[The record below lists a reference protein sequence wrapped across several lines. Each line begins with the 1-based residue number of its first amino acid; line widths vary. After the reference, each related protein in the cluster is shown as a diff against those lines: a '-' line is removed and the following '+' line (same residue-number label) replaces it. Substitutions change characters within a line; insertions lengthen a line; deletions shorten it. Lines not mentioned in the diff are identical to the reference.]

1 MKLFRFGP
9 LGAEKAGIVAED
21 GSLRDASKLVADV
34 SVESMEILRGADL
47 MRLPEVPEG
56 TRIGACLADAPNFFC
71 IGLNYRKH
79 ATEFGAPFPEAPIL
93 FSKATSCFAGPNDAL
108 ILPIGAKKADWEVEL
123 GVVIGRETFQVTEA
137 EALHHVAG
145 YCLVN
150 DISERAYQLEGG
162 GQWIRGKSLPGFGPI
177 GPYFV
182 SADEVPDPQNL
193 NIWLKLNGET
203 MQDSHTSDM
212 IFSVAE
218 IVADMSKY
226 MRLQVGDIITTGTPG
241 GVGMG
246 LKPQR
251 FLRKDDVMTL
261 GIEGLG
267 EQRIVVQHG

>member
-9 LGAEKAGIVAED
+9 LGAEKAGMVAAD
-21 GSLRDASKLVADV
+21 GSLRDATALVADV
-34 SVESMEILRGADL
+34 SVETMEALRGIDP
-47 MRLPEVPEG
+47 MSLPELAEG
-56 TRIGACLADAPNFFC
+56 TRIGACLAGAPNFFC

-79 ATEFGAPFPEAPIL
+79 ATEFGAPFPESPIL
-93 FSKATSCFAGPNDAL
+93 FSKATSCFAGPHDAL
-108 ILPIGAKKADWEVEL
+108 TLPKEAEKADWEVEL
-123 GVVIGRETFQVTEA
+123 GVVIERDAYQVSEA
-137 EALHHVAG
+137 EALSHVAG

-150 DISERAYQLEGG
+150 DISERAYQLEGS

-182 SADEVPDPQNL
+182 SADEVPDPQDL
-193 NIWLKLNGET
+193 SIWLKLNGET

-218 IVADMSKY
+218 IIADMSKY
-226 MRLQVGDIITTGTPG
+226 MRLQAGDIITTGTPG

-251 FLRKDDVMTL
+251 FLRDGDVMTL
-261 GIEGLG
+261 GIDGLG
-267 EQRIVVQHG
+267 EQRIAVHHG

>member
-1 MKLFRFGP
+1 
-9 LGAEKAGIVAED
+9 
-21 GSLRDASKLVADV
+21 
-34 SVESMEILRGADL
+34 
-47 MRLPEVPEG
+47 
-56 TRIGACLADAPNFFC
+56 
-71 IGLNYRKH
+71 
-79 ATEFGAPFPEAPIL
+79 
-93 FSKATSCFAGPNDAL
+93 
-108 ILPIGAKKADWEVEL
+108 
-123 GVVIGRETFQVTEA
+123 VIGRDAYQVSEA
-137 EALHHVAG
+137 NALSHVAG

-182 SADEVPDPQNL
+182 STDEVPDPQNL
-193 NIWLKLNGET
+193 NIWLKLNGES

-226 MRLQVGDIITTGTPG
+226 MRLQAGDIISTGTPG

-251 FLRKDDVMTL
+251 FLKDGDVMPL
-261 GIEGLG
+261 GIDGLG

>member
-9 LGAEKAGIVAED
+9 LGAEKAGMVAAD
-21 GSLRDASKLVADV
+21 GSLRDASSLVADV
-34 SVESMEILRGADL
+34 SVEAMEALRGIDPTG
-47 MRLPEVPEG
+47 LPMVPEG
-56 TRIGACLADAPNFFC
+56 TRFGACLTGAPNFYC

-93 FSKATSCFAGPNDAL
+93 FSKATSCFAGPTDDL
-108 ILPIGAKKADWEVEL
+108 VLPIGAEKADWEVEL
-123 GVVIGRETFQVTEA
+123 GVVVGRDAYQVSEA
-137 EALHHVAG
+137 EALGYVAG
-145 YCLVN
+145 YCLIN

-182 SADEVPDPQNL
+182 SADEVPDPQSL

-218 IVADMSKY
+218 IIADMSKY
-226 MRLQVGDIITTGTPG
+226 MRLQAGDIITTGTPG

-251 FLRKDDVMTL
+251 FLREGDVMTL

-267 EQRIVVQHG
+267 EQRIVVRRG

>member
-1 MKLFRFGP
+1 MKLFRFGEI
-9 LGAEKAGIVAED
+9 GAEKAGMVAPD
-21 GSLRDASKLVADV
+21 GSLRDASALVADI
-34 SVESMEILRGADL
+34 SVATMDTLRGLDPL
-47 MRLPEVPEG
+47 TLPELPQG
-56 TRIGACLADAPNFFC
+56 TRIGACLAGAPNFYC

-79 ATEFGAPFPEAPIL
+79 ATEFGAPFPESPIM
-93 FSKATSCFAGPNDAL
+93 FSKATSCFAGPTDAL
-108 ILPIGAKKADWEVEL
+108 TLPQGAEKADWEVEL
-123 GVVIGRETFQVTEA
+123 GVVIGRDAYRVPEA
-137 EALHHVAG
+137 EALSYVAG

-226 MRLQVGDIITTGTPG
+226 MRLQAGDIITTGTPG

-251 FLRKDDVMTL
+251 FLREGDVMTL
-261 GIEGLG
+261 GIDGLG
-267 EQRIVVQHG
+267 EQRIAVHRG

>member
-1 MKLFRFGP
+1 MKLFRFGDQ
-9 LGAEKAGIVAED
+9 GAEKAGIVAAD
-21 GSLRDASKLVADV
+21 GSLRDASAVVADV
-34 SVESMEILRGADL
+34 SVETMETLRGLDP
-47 MRLPEVPEG
+47 MSLPEVPKDA
-56 TRIGACLADAPNFFC
+56 RIGACLAGAPNFYC

-79 ATEFGAPFPEAPIL
+79 ATEFGAPFPESPIL

-108 ILPIGAKKADWEVEL
+108 TLPKGAEKADWEVEL
-123 GVVIGRETFQVTEA
+123 GVVIGRDTYQVSKA
-137 EALHHVAG
+137 DALSHVAG

-162 GQWIRGKSLPGFGPI
+162 GQWMRGKSLPGFGPI

-182 SADEVPDPQNL
+182 SADEVPDPQDL

-203 MQDSHTSDM
+203 MQNSHTSDM

-251 FLRKDDVMTL
+251 FLRGGDVMTL

-267 EQRIVVQHG
+267 EQRIVVQRG

>member
-9 LGAEKAGIVAED
+9 RGAEKPGMVAVD
-21 GSLRDASKLVADV
+21 GSLRDVSALVADV
-34 SVESMEILRGADL
+34 SVEAIDTLRGVDPAG
-47 MRLPEVPEG
+47 LPLVAEG
-56 TRIGACLADAPNFFC
+56 TRIGGCLAGTPNFYC

-79 ATEFGAPFPEAPIL
+79 AEEAGMPMPAAPII
-93 FSKATSCFAGPNDAL
+93 FSKATSCMAGPQDDL
-108 ILPIGAKKADWEVEL
+108 HLPKGAEKADWEVEL
-123 GVVIGRETFQVTEA
+123 GVVIGRDAYRVSEA
-137 EALHHVAG
+137 EALGYVAG
-145 YCLVN
+145 YCLIN

-182 SADEVPDPQNL
+182 SADEVPDPQSL

-203 MQDSHTSDM
+203 MQESRTSDM

-218 IVADMSKY
+218 IIADMSKY
-226 MRLQVGDIITTGTPG
+226 MRLQAGDIISTGTPS

-246 LKPQR
+246 QKAQR
-251 FLRKDDVMTL
+251 FLCAGDVMTL
-261 GIEGLG
+261 GIDGLG

>member
-1 MKLFRFGP
+1 
-9 LGAEKAGIVAED
+9 
-21 GSLRDASKLVADV
+21 
-34 SVESMEILRGADL
+34 
-47 MRLPEVPEG
+47 
-56 TRIGACLADAPNFFC
+56 
-71 IGLNYRKH
+71 
-79 ATEFGAPFPEAPIL
+79 
-93 FSKATSCFAGPNDAL
+93 
-108 ILPIGAKKADWEVEL
+108 VEL
-123 GVVIGRETFQVTEA
+123 GVVIGRDAYQVSEA
-137 EALHHVAG
+137 DALSHVSG

-218 IVADMSKY
+218 IIADMSKY
-226 MRLQVGDIITTGTPG
+226 MRLQAGDIITTGTPG

-251 FLRKDDVMTL
+251 FLRAGDVMTL
-261 GIEGLG
+261 GIDGLG

>member
-1 MKLFRFGP
+1 MKLFRFGE
-9 LGAEKAGIVAED
+9 LGAEKAGIVAAD
-21 GSLRDASKLVADV
+21 GSFRDASAVLADV
-34 SVESMEILRGADL
+34 SVETMDGLRGVDP
-47 MRLPEVPEG
+47 MSLPEVPKD
-56 TRIGACLADAPNFFC
+56 TRIGACLAGAPNFYC

-79 ATEFGAPFPEAPIL
+79 ATEFGAPFPETPIL
-93 FSKATSCFAGPNDAL
+93 FSKATSCFAGPNDTL
-108 ILPIGAKKADWEVEL
+108 TLPKGAEKADWEVEL
-123 GVVIGRETFQVTEA
+123 GVVIGRDAYQISEA
-137 EALHHVAG
+137 DALAHVAG

-177 GPYFV
+177 GPYLV
-182 SADEVPDPQNL
+182 SADEVPDPQDL

-226 MRLQVGDIITTGTPG
+226 MRLQMGDIITTGTPG

-251 FLRKDDVMTL
+251 FLREGDVMTL
-261 GIEGLG
+261 GIAGLG
-267 EQRIVVQHG
+267 EQRIVVQRG

>member
-1 MKLFRFGP
+1 MKLFRFGAQ
-9 LGAEKAGIVAED
+9 GTEKPGMVAPN
-21 GSLRDASKLVADV
+21 GSLRDASALVPDV
-34 SVESMEILRGADL
+34 SVEAMNTLSGIDPMS
-47 MRLPEVPEG
+47 LPEVPEG
-56 TRIGACLADAPNFFC
+56 TRIGACLAGAPNFFC

-79 ATEFGAPFPEAPIL
+79 ATEFGAPFPETPII
-93 FSKATSCFAGPNDAL
+93 FSKATSCFSGPQDDL
-108 ILPIGAKKADWEVEL
+108 HLPEGANKADWEVEL
-123 GVVIGRETFQVTEA
+123 GVVIGRDAYQVSEA
-137 EALHHVAG
+137 DALGHVAG

-162 GQWIRGKSLPGFGPI
+162 GQWVRGKSLPGFGPI

-226 MRLQVGDIITTGTPG
+226 MGLQAGDIITTGTPS

-251 FLRKDDVMTL
+251 FLKDGDVMTL
-261 GIEGLG
+261 GIDGLG
-267 EQRIVVQHG
+267 EQRIAVQRG